1 MLDSTMIPTRYFQV
15 SGYVLAGGDSSR
27 MGGKDKAAIEVGG
40 LAMVLRAARLLE
52 PLVSKRASVMVIGTP
67 NKYAEFGLKSIPDDL
82 PGMGPLAGLATA
94 VRTSLSPWS
103 LIVGC
108 DMPYLTT
115 EWLVHLLARG
125 VPSNADIVVAETAGG
140 IEPMCGLYHKRCEAS
155 FATALARGTRKVTD
169 AFAGR
174 EVLTITADEVQPF
187 DPNGLLFKSVNTP
200 EDLAEAEKKLAEM
213 AQE

>member
-1 MLDSTMIPTRYFQV
+1 MIDSTLIPTRYFQV

-27 MGGKDKAAIEVGG
+27 MGRDKAALEVGG

-52 PLVSKRASVMVIGTP
+52 PLVAKRAGVMVIGP
-67 NKYAEFGLKSIPDDL
+67 PSKYAEFGLKSIPDDL

-125 VPSNADIVVAETAGG
+125 VPSNADIVVAEGPGG
-140 IEPMCGLYHKRCEAS
+140 IEPLCGLYHKRCEAT
-155 FATALARGTRKVTD
+155 FATLLARGVRKITD
-169 AFAGR
+169 AFVGR
-174 EVLTITADEVQPF
+174 EVLTIAADEVQPF
-187 DPNGLLFKSVNTP
+187 DPHGLLFKSVNTL
-200 EDLAEAEKKLAEM
+200 EDLAAAEKKLAEM